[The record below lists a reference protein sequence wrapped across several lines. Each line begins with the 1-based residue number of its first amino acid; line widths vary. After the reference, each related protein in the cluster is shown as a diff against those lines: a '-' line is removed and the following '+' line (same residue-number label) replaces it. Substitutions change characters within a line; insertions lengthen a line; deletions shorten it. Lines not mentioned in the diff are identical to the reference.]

1 MAVLE
6 EPEVHLQHLE
16 VEFMVALEL
25 RTKGKSDEARQKL
38 ENVLRVDPRLPEPR
52 LEMARIY
59 LETQRLEDAE
69 TEVREALSLLQ
80 AGGQWVETVPE
91 NVMLSLAWA
100 LLGEILKQQATT
112 DEVVFGDP
120 EVFRTL
126 IRESQAAFAKAHEL
140 DPDDTASLLNSKEM
154 EDPEDP
160 EDPEE
165 PEDDA

>member
-1 MAVLE
+1 VA
-6 EPEVHLQHLE
+6 QHL
-16 VEFMVALEL
+16 
-25 RTKGKSDEARQKL
+25 
-38 ENVLRVDPRLPEPR
+38 LPGE
-52 LEMARIY
+52 
-59 LETQRLEDAE
+59 
-69 TEVREALSLLQ
+69 RELQ

-91 NVMLSLAWA
+91 NVMLSLGWA

-154 EDPEDP
+154 G
-160 EDPEE
+160 DPEE